1 MKVRRLTLASSR
13 CTRFDDDGSDDDDD
27 DDDDD
32 GVESLSTED
41 VRLGPCSARTPC
53 QQYLGTRFKERK
65 GLEVSRHRLI
75 PGSSMWPQTVVSREL
90 RDPMEAKSR
99 RRDTRV
105 GGGSYGACPLPRQS
119 ILLRGQIERARNRKA
134 SFESRFHR
142 VLSLL
147 ARRLDGCPVF
157 KVIIQ
162 MFHMCP
168 IIVPRRSVM
177 FPEAI
182 SRYIPDAVYLRVFI
196 ASAIYL

>member
-1 MKVRRLTLASSR
+1 
-13 CTRFDDDGSDDDDD
+13 
-27 DDDDD
+27 
-32 GVESLSTED
+32 
-41 VRLGPCSARTPC
+41 
-53 QQYLGTRFKERK
+53 
-65 GLEVSRHRLI
+65 
-75 PGSSMWPQTVVSREL
+75 MWPQTVVSREL

-105 GGGSYGACPLPRQS
+105 GGGSYGACLVALPRQS

-142 VLSLL
+142 VLGLL

-157 KVIIQ
+157 KKGSSKESVKEFFCLITGKKLVTVTASNGVHTLLIYVRKGMTGRAIAPWPELPRSTASRKDSPIVLCSLTVIIQ

-182 SRYIPDAVYLRVFI
+182 SHYIPDAVYLRVFI